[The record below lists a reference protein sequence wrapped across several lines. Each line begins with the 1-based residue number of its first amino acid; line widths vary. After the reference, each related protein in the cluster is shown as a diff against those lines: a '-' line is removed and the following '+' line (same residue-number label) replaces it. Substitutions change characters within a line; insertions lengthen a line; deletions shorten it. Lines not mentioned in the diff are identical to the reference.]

1 MSELENDLSEKRP
14 VKKKII
20 RKKIIKR
27 RPGGESGEVVISSD
41 TETRDEGSDI
51 QKSEGT
57 PVRRIIKRKGIV
69 RKHARESVEEVL
81 GKKIAPPQKEQEKI
95 VEYKAA
101 PVEEEINQDE
111 MKSEGADE
119 GDSSRVIRRRVVKKK
134 PAIKRV
140 IKKKAVTRRLA
151 RETIEQVLGKK
162 LEGEE
167 KREEEK
173 PVKETAPEPVISALP
188 KRKAMVT
195 KKVSEDEPKERDI
208 QKPVAPAVV
217 IAPDWKEKKIA
228 CYKKKSKAA
237 PIFSPLPKDTK
248 LNERYKIME
257 LIHSDCYG
265 CVYRVT
271 DLKEKNKDL
280 ASRAIKEIQYSLSD
294 CNNLSGLQEAM
305 NMLKRIA
312 SFLQDMSH
320 PFLTKIY
327 DYFFD
332 IDEKKGARFFIV
344 MELVEGRPL
353 EDILAEY
360 KKEGTSMSA
369 KHIFKIISNIC
380 DAMYYSHNKKPF
392 PIAFI
397 NLKPSNIIVA
407 DDDSLKFINYGMGR
421 IIINPDST
429 SEYRGTLGYSAPEQK
444 GVDFTNTKADIFAF
458 GVTLYYLLSGINPE
472 EYPYEFKSIKD
483 TKPFISDK
491 VENFIFKCVNVH
503 PEDRPLIQEV
513 RETIKGFDFF
523 ELDTSTEESKK
534 IEEKRKKI
542 EGSKARIVEPLDDI
556 IGEVVEDEPK
566 KPSKSNLAWILI
578 PAIIVI
584 IGIIIFII
592 VFKPFH

>member
-27 RPGGESGEVVISSD
+27 KPGEVIGSQD
-41 TETRDEGSDI
+41 TETRDDTSDI
-51 QKSEGT
+51 QKVEGT
-57 PVRRIIKRKGIV
+57 PVRRIIKRKGVV

-81 GKKIAPPQKEQEKI
+81 GKKIVPTSKEQEKI

-101 PVEEEINQDE
+101 PAEEDIGSDD
-111 MKSEGADE
+111 MKAEGADE

-167 KREEEK
+167 KKEEEK
-173 PVKETAPEPVISALP
+173 TARESTPEPVISALP
-188 KRKAMVT
+188 KRKAVVT
-195 KKVSEDEPKERDI
+195 KKVSDEEQKEREI
-208 QKPVAPAVV
+208 QKPVAPAV
-217 IAPDWKEKKIA
+217 IIPPDWKEKKIA
-228 CYKKKSKAA
+228 SYKKKPETS

-280 ASRAIKEIQYSLSD
+280 ASRAIKEIQYSISD
-294 CNNLSGLQEAM
+294 CNNVSGLQEAM

-332 IDEKKGARFFIV
+332 IDEKKGARFFVV
-344 MELVEGRPL
+344 MELVEGKPL
-353 EDILAEY
+353 EEILLEY
-360 KKEGTSMSA
+360 KKEGKSLSA
-369 KHIFKIISNIC
+369 KHIFKTISNIC
-380 DAMYYSHNKKPF
+380 DAMYYSHNKKP
-392 PIAFI
+392 
-397 NLKPSNIIVA
+397 
-407 DDDSLKFINYGMGR
+407 
-421 IIINPDST
+421 
-429 SEYRGTLGYSAPEQK
+429 
-444 GVDFTNTKADIFAF
+444 
-458 GVTLYYLLSGINPE
+458 
-472 EYPYEFKSIKD
+472 
-483 TKPFISDK
+483 
-491 VENFIFKCVNVH
+491 
-503 PEDRPLIQEV
+503 
-513 RETIKGFDFF
+513 
-523 ELDTSTEESKK
+523 
-534 IEEKRKKI
+534 
-542 EGSKARIVEPLDDI
+542 
-556 IGEVVEDEPK
+556 
-566 KPSKSNLAWILI
+566 
-578 PAIIVI
+578 
-584 IGIIIFII
+584 
-592 VFKPFH
+592 

>member
-27 RPGGESGEVVISSD
+27 KPGGEPGEVIGSQDV
-41 TETRDEGSDI
+41 ETKDDSSDI

-81 GKKIAPPQKEQEKI
+81 GKKIAPAPKEQEKI

-101 PVEEEINQDE
+101 PVEDE
-111 MKSEGADE
+111 PVPDDVKSEGADE

-167 KREEEK
+167 KKEEEK
-173 PVKETAPEPVISALP
+173 PARESTPEPVISALP
-188 KRKAMVT
+188 KRKAVVT
-195 KKVSEDEPKERDI
+195 KKVSDEEQKEREI
-208 QKPVAPAVV
+208 QKPVAPAV
-217 IAPDWKEKKIA
+217 IIPPDWKEKKIA
-228 CYKKKSKAA
+228 SYKKKPETS

-248 LNERYKIME
+248 LNERYKILE

-294 CNNLSGLQEAM
+294 CNNVSGLQEAM

-360 KKEGTSMSA
+360 KNEGKSMSA

-458 GVTLYYLLSGINPE
+458 GVTIYYLLSGINPE

-542 EGSKARIVEPLDDI
+542 EGSKAKIVEPLDDI
-556 IGEVVEDEPK
+556 IGEVAEDEPK
-566 KPSKSNLAWILI
+566 KPSKINLAWIII
-578 PAIIVI
+578 PVI
-584 IGIIIFII
+584 IIIIII
-592 VFKPFH
+592 LVIVLKPFH